1 MAREYVQKHLQQAL
15 KSLESVVEIYGASV
29 DFDVSSRVGLSMS
42 MKEEAKQ
49 LVEQGGLK
57 KAVYDKLLRLDLD
70 EGKVKESDE
79 GSD

>member
-1 MAREYVQKHLQQAL
+1 M
-15 KSLESVVEIYGASV
+15 
-29 DFDVSSRVGLSMS
+29 

-57 KAVYDKLLRLDLD
+57 KALHEKLLRLDLD
-70 EGKVKESDE
+70 EGKVKESDD